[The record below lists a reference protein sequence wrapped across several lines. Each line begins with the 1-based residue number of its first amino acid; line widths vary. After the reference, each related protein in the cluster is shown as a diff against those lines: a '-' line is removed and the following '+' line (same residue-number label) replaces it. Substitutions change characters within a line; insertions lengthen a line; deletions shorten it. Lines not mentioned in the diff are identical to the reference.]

1 MSYYGFRPY
10 VPVAKR
16 RAIAA
21 RELEKLR
28 KKGRKISPV
37 VLEGRPIARTFWG
50 KAWCENL
57 ERYSDFENRLPRGR
71 TYVRN
76 GSVVDLQIERGQVR
90 AMVSGSELY
99 TVRIDI
105 DTIPKAR
112 WEAICRDC
120 LGSVT
125 SLVELLQGKIS
136 KNVME
141 RVCREGDGLFPS
153 PREIKMRCSCPDW
166 ADMCKHA
173 SAVLYG
179 VGARFDAEPDFL
191 FALRGVD
198 RSELIAGAGRNLPIG
213 QTQVA
218 AERIIADD
226 DVAALFGIE
235 LEPAPSQS
243 GSKDADTGLKSG
255 ISGRTKRAA
264 PFNRPPAKE
273 PISLNSNSARTKP
286 TPTRSKGAKASP
298 VSSGGRPQP
307 TDADAHRAEARI
319 ARGKAKSATQ
329 PIRSP
334 RKTPK
339 QEVAASEPIAPPL
352 ERKSRRGAQTIAAKW
367 TKWKKQKARHS

>member
-1 MSYYGFRPY
+1 MPN
-10 VPVAKR
+10 
-16 RAIAA
+16 
-21 RELEKLR
+21 
-28 KKGRKISPV
+28 PV
-37 VLEGRPIARTFWG
+37 VQIPQQSDGAGSPIDQAAAWSDARLQEVSESRNDDRRHRSHAPDQKRSIQTRQASRQKQNRFRDLECSARRVTSADFEASDRSAYNVCTTTIARTFWG

-76 GSVVDLQIERGQVR
+76 GSVVDLRIERGQVR

-99 TVRIDI
+99 TARIDI

-153 PREIKMRCSCPDW
+153 PREIRMRCSCPDW

-173 SAVLYG
+173 SAVFYG
-179 VGARFDAEPDFL
+179 VGARLDAEPDFL

-198 RSELIAGAGRNLPIG
+198 RSELIAGAGRNLPI
-213 QTQVA
+213 TTTRVA
-218 AERIIADD
+218 AERIVAED
-226 DVAALFGIE
+226 DVAALFGLE

-243 GSKDADTGLKSG
+243 GSKDPDTGLKSG
-255 ISGRTKRAA
+255 ISDRTKRATTV
-264 PFNRPPAKE
+264 NRSAAKG
-273 PISLNSNSARTKP
+273 PISLNSNSAR
-286 TPTRSKGAKASP
+286 
-298 VSSGGRPQP
+298 
-307 TDADAHRAEARI
+307 
-319 ARGKAKSATQ
+319 
-329 PIRSP
+329 
-334 RKTPK
+334 
-339 QEVAASEPIAPPL
+339 
-352 ERKSRRGAQTIAAKW
+352 
-367 TKWKKQKARHS
+367 